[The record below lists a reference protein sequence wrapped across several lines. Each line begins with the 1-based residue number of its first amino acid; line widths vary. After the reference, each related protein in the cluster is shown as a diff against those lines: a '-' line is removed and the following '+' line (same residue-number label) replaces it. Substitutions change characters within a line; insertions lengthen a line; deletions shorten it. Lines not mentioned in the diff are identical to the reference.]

1 MALSDYQAERRE
13 FNLKGGSFH
22 VEGVSL
28 EVLAKLIKTNL
39 GDLEELFN
47 LTARTLGGKE
57 DDITEGD
64 LMNIAMVLAEE
75 APGFVASL
83 ISLASGEDS
92 DKARAA
98 VRKLPFPVQVEAVV
112 AIGQLTFEETGG
124 IKKSLEAL
132 GRLLNG
138 LSNTTSQSK

>member
-28 EVLAKLIKTNL
+28 DLLAKLIKTHLN
-39 GDLEELFN
+39 DLEELFN
-47 LTARTLGGKE
+47 LTAGVIGEKE
-57 DDITEGD
+57 TVEESD
-64 LMNIAMVLAEE
+64 LVNVAMVLADE